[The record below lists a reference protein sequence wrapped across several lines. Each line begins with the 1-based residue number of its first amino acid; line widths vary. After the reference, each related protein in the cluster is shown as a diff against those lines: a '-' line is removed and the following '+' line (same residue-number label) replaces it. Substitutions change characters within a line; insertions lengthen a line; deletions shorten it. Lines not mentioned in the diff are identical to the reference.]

1 MVKRLW
7 AAVGLCASL
16 WLAGSFAAV
25 TAQIPSPGQ
34 LPGVEPL
41 HESGQDVTPAFEGW
55 FKEPDGSFEMLFGYN
70 NRNLKQELDIPIG
83 ANNKVDVGGPD
94 AGQPTH
100 FMPRRGW
107 GVFTV
112 KVPKDFGTKKVTWTL
127 SINGRTNAIPASL
140 DSRWEIDALNE
151 VTSGN
156 TPPVLKFGPSGPS
169 NQGPRTFNG
178 PAAAASV
185 GKPLALDFW
194 ASDDGKNR
202 GRNYRGPVVTATWSK
217 YRGPGAVTFEKAKPE
232 IDKESGKGTATATF
246 ADAGDYVLRVVL
258 NDSSGDGG
266 GGFQC
271 CWTNGL
277 VKVAVKP

>member
-1 MVKRLW
+1 MRNSRNAAALC
-7 AAVGLCASL
+7 AAVA
-16 WLAGSFAAV
+16 LAGSFVVV
-25 TAQIPSPGQ
+25 TAQIPVPGQ

-55 FKEPDGSFEMLFGYN
+55 FKNPDGTFEILFGYN
-70 NRNLKQELDIPIG
+70 NRNLKQELDVPIG
-83 ANNKVDVGGPD
+83 ANNRVEPFGPD

-127 SINGRTNAIPASL
+127 AAAGRTNAIPATL

-156 TPPVLKFGPSGPS
+156 TPPVIKFAAAGPT
-169 NQGPRTFNG
+169 NQGPRSFQG
-178 PAAAASV
+178 PSMSATV
-185 GKPLALDFW
+185 GQPLALDIF

-202 GRNYRGPVVTATWSK
+202 SRNYRGPLVTVTWTM
-217 YRGPGAVTFEKAKPE
+217 YRGPAKVTFAKAKPE
-232 IDKESGKGTATATF
+232 VGKETGKAETTATF
-246 ADAGDYVLRVVL
+246 SEPGDYVLRVVA

-266 GGFQC
+266 AGFQC
-271 CWTNGL
+271 CWTNAV
-277 VKVAVKP
+277 VKVTVK